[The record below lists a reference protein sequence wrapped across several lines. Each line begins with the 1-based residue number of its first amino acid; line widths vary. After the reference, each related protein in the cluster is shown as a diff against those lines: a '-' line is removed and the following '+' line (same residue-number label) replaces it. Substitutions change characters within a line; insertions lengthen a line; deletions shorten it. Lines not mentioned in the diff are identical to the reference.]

1 MTYSIEGP
9 QLLMSSSLVRTA
21 IVLSEESL
29 WSNYYLVEK
38 TFNQEYFASKPSVPS
53 VLQQVREAFCV
64 YRTLSKGLFFCRL
77 SLLRDPKHNRLI
89 FKWINIFSVKRPFVR
104 VLFTPKPLCTLR
116 FTYGTV
122 CHWSVS
128 HLVEGFF
135 TKNGGKITHL
145 ICTFLSFSILIV
157 LICDHTKI
165 PCDHLFFLYDQ
176 IFKYSNIYSTIY

>member
-1 MTYSIEGP
+1 MSSNVTICVTGSVKGP

-21 IVLSEESL
+21 IVLSEKSL
-29 WSNYYLVEK
+29 WSIYYWLK
-38 TFNQEYFASKPSVPS
+38 A
-53 VLQQVREAFCV
+53 
-64 YRTLSKGLFFCRL
+64 FFCRL
-77 SLLRDPKHNRLI
+77 SSRDPKHNRLI

-128 HLVEGFF
+128 HLVEGFL
-135 TKNGGKITHL
+135 TKNGEKITHL
-145 ICTFLSFSILIV
+145 IHIFLSFSILII

-165 PCDHLFFLYDQ
+165 PCDHLFFLMT
-176 IFKYSNIYSTIY
+176 KYSNIQIPKYLG